1 MTTNRKK
8 APKQRTITVKRNDED
23 KKAPFLFLSH
33 SIISEA
39 SFKLQSA
46 GGFKLYIYI
55 LRAEPNK
62 PFNFFSSDFM
72 KWSGLG
78 KRAYTTAFDELV
90 EEGYLVQKEGTETIY
105 TFYPKSQIK
114 EEPLTIEVAPIPED
128 TGTEDF
134 VF

>member
-1 MTTNRKK
+1 MKDKK
-8 APKQRTITVKRNDED
+8 VPNQRTITVQRTDDD

-39 SFKLQSA
+39 SFRLQSA

-62 PFNFFSSDFM
+62 PFNFYSSDFM

-90 EEGYLVQKEGTETIY
+90 AEGYLVLKEGTKSVF
-105 TFYPKSQIK
+105 TFYPKSQI
-114 EEPLTIEVAPIPED
+114 EEKPLTIEVAPIPED
-128 TGTEDF
+128 TSNKEF

>member
-1 MTTNRKK
+1 MPTERKK
-8 APKQRTITVKRNDED
+8 VPKQRTITVKRTDED

-39 SFKLQSA
+39 AFRLQST

-62 PFNFFSSDFM
+62 PFNFYSSDFM

-78 KRAYTTAFDELV
+78 KTAYTTAFDELV
-90 EEGYLVQKEGTETIY
+90 AEGYLVLKEGTKTIF
-105 TFYPKSQIK
+105 TFYPKSQIE
-114 EEPLTIEVAPIPED
+114 EEPLTIEIAPIPED
-128 TGTEDF
+128 TEIESF

>member
-1 MTTNRKK
+1 MKDKK
-8 APKQRTITVKRNDED
+8 VPNQRTITVQRTDED

-33 SIISEA
+33 SMISEA
-39 SFKLQSA
+39 SFRLQSA

-62 PFNFFSSDFM
+62 PFNFYSSDFM

-78 KRAYTTAFDELV
+78 KRAYTTAFEELV
-90 EEGYLVQKEGTETIY
+90 AEGYLVLKEGTKTVF
-105 TFYPKSQIK
+105 TFYPKSQIE

-128 TGTEDF
+128 IGNKDF